1 MLYPRGMFANG
12 PDRGPPSALR
22 GWLSDVY
29 FPALLDASRDKA
41 LDSLASR
48 LGAKATVDDPIQG
61 RATGLPPVGD
71 QLKRAAEWLSEHS
84 ASYTR
89 LAFTTGIDRD
99 VTEGTLSL
107 TFESKTVDLPVAVVA
122 ERRRSR
128 EVELRIY
135 HALQPL
141 ESGSRTRARVVA
153 DNPEAIVPPAVAD
166 LLDALAR
173 GNVGAIEAAFEA
185 EGAVRDARGLTHAR
199 GDNAL
204 RAFFDGLVAGGAF
217 GGGLELR
224 RGGSADDGRTCA
236 VEYTLVKA
244 RGKDV
249 TPQAGLLLFERGDSG
264 LIRVARIYGD
274 LEG

>member
-1 MLYPRGMFANG
+1 
-12 PDRGPPSALR
+12 
-22 GWLSDVY
+22 LSDVY
-29 FPALLDASRDKA
+29 FPALLDEGRAKA
-41 LDSLASR
+41 LDALASR

-71 QLKRAAEWLSEHS
+71 QLKRAAEWLSKHS
-84 ASYTR
+84 ASYHR

-141 ESGSRTRARVVA
+141 ESGSRTRARIVA
-153 DNPEAIVPPAVAD
+153 DNPEALVPPAVAG
-166 LLDALAR
+166 LLEGLSKGD
-173 GNVGAIEAAFEA
+173 VGAIEAAFEA
-185 EGAVRDARGLTHAR
+185 DGAIRDARGLTHAR
-199 GDNAL
+199 SDKAL
-204 RAFFDGLVAGGAF
+204 RAFFEGLVAGGAF
-217 GGGLELR
+217 GGGLELQ
-224 RGGSADDGRTCA
+224 RGGAADDGRTCA
-236 VEYTLVKA
+236 LEYTLVKA

-249 TPQAGLLLFERGDSG
+249 TPPQAGLLLFERGDSG
-264 LIRVARIYGD
+264 LIRVARLYGD
-274 LEG
+274 FEG